1 MKPAVPAIAVV
12 IPFLDEAAA
21 LPATL
26 AALERARRADDAP
39 PTEVVAVD
47 AGSRDAS
54 RDILARYAVRVID
67 APRGRAPQMNAGAA
81 ATRASTILFLH
92 ADTLLP
98 EDGLRAIADAARRP
112 AFVYGGFHH
121 RFDGHDWRLSA
132 ISWLHNLRC
141 AMVRTYY
148 GDQAIFVAREAF
160 ERAGGFPPTRVEDID
175 LSQKLRAVG
184 APAFVPQ
191 VVVTSARKFVALGVW
206 RSFALV
212 LAILVCHTFG
222 WRLPPSFFADVR

>member
-1 MKPAVPAIAVV
+1 MSDALPAIAVV

-26 AALERARRADDAP
+26 AALERARRAEGAP
-39 PTEVVAVD
+39 RCEVVAVD
-47 AGSRDAS
+47 AGSADAS
-54 RDILARYAVRVID
+54 RDVLARYGIGVID
-67 APRGRAPQMNAGAA
+67 APRGRASQMNAGAA
-81 ATRASTILFLH
+81 ATRAPTILFLH

-98 EDGLRAIADAARRP
+98 GDGLCAIVDAARRP
-112 AFVYGGFHH
+112 GFVYGGFHH
-121 RFDGHDWRLSA
+121 RFDGHDWRLAA
-132 ISWLHNLRC
+132 ISWMHNLRC

-148 GDQAIFVAREAF
+148 GDQAMFVARDAF

-175 LSQKLRAVG
+175 LSQKLRAAG

-191 VVVTSARKFVALGVW
+191 AVVTSARKFVALGVW
-206 RSFALV
+206 RGFALV

-222 WRLPPSFFADVR
+222 WRLPASFFADVR

>member
-1 MKPAVPAIAVV
+1 MSDALPAIAVV

-26 AALERARRADDAP
+26 AALERARRAEGAP
-39 PTEVVAVD
+39 RCEVVAVD
-47 AGSRDAS
+47 AGSTDAS
-54 RDILARYAVRVID
+54 RDVLARYGIGVID
-67 APRGRAPQMNAGAA
+67 APRGRASQMNAGAA
-81 ATRASTILFLH
+81 ATRAPTILFLH

-98 EDGLRAIADAARRP
+98 DDGLCAVADAARRP
-112 AFVYGGFHH
+112 GFAYGGFHH
-121 RFDGHDWRLSA
+121 RFDGHDWRLAA
-132 ISWLHNLRC
+132 ISWMHNLRC

-148 GDQAIFVAREAF
+148 GDQAMFVARDAF

-175 LSQKLRAVG
+175 LSRTLRAAG

-206 RSFALV
+206 RAFALV
-212 LAILVCHTFG
+212 IAILVCHTFG
-222 WRLPPSFFADVR
+222 WRLPASFFADVR

>member
-1 MKPAVPAIAVV
+1 MSDALPAIAIV

-26 AALERARRADDAP
+26 AALERARRAEGAP
-39 PTEVVAVD
+39 RCEVVAVD
-47 AGSRDAS
+47 AGSADAS
-54 RDILARYAVRVID
+54 RDVLARYGIGVID
-67 APRGRAPQMNAGAA
+67 APRGRASQMNAGAA
-81 ATRASTILFLH
+81 ATRAPTILFLH

-98 EDGLRAIADAARRP
+98 GDGLCAIVDAARRP
-112 AFVYGGFHH
+112 GFVYGGFHH
-121 RFDGHDWRLSA
+121 RFDGHDWRLAA
-132 ISWLHNLRC
+132 ISWMHNLRC

-148 GDQAIFVAREAF
+148 GDQAMFVARDAF

-175 LSQKLRAVG
+175 LSQKLRTVG

-191 VVVTSARKFVALGVW
+191 AVVTSARKFVALGVW

-222 WRLPPSFFADVR
+222 WRLPASFFADVR